1 MPYDEAAPDPRR
13 RTRDTSLRHMRT
25 SRCILY
31 TAIVT
36 VLSLFYVFQ
45 QTEIVKLGYR
55 ITRAENVLESMR
67 DRRTS
72 LEFTLTSLE
81 SPSNLDKSLFMN
93 NNNQYEMAQSFKL
106 VRVAP
111 SRAQGMRVAAG
122 TKRGFAPFSFL
133 KRLARQNIFAPS
145 QAEAKTVK

>member
-1 MPYDEAAPDPRR
+1 MKD
-13 RTRDTSLRHMRT
+13 MRT

-36 VLSLFYVFQ
+36 VLSLLYVYQ

-55 ITRAENVLESMR
+55 ITRAENVLQSMR

-81 SPSNLDKSLFMN
+81 SPSNLDKNLFMN

-106 VRVAP
+106 VKVAPLSSQGVRVA
-111 SRAQGMRVAAG
+111 SGSKM
-122 TKRGFAPFSFL
+122 GFAPLSFL
-133 KRLARQNIFAPS
+133 KRLARQGIFAPT

>member
-1 MPYDEAAPDPRR
+1 MKD
-13 RTRDTSLRHMRT
+13 MRT

-36 VLSLFYVFQ
+36 VLSLLYVYQ

-81 SPSNLDKSLFMN
+81 SPSNLDKNLIMN

-106 VRVAP
+106 VKVAP
-111 SRAQGMRVAAG
+111 SRSQGLRVAAG
-122 TKRGFAPFSFL
+122 TRNGFAPLSFL
-133 KRLARQNIFAPS
+133 KHLARQGIFAPT

>member
-1 MPYDEAAPDPRR
+1 
-13 RTRDTSLRHMRT
+13 MRT

-31 TAIVT
+31 TAVVT

-45 QTEIVKLGYR
+45 QTEIVKLGYK

-81 SPSNLDKSLFMN
+81 SPLNLDKNLLMN
-93 NNNQYEMAQSFKL
+93 GNNQYEMAQSFKL
-106 VRVAP
+106 VRMTP
-111 SRAQGMRVAAG
+111 PRAQGVRVAAG
-122 TKRGFAPFSFL
+122 TREGFAPLSFL
-133 KRLARQNIFAPS
+133 RRLARQSIFAPG